1 MDHYFGIGLRVIVDK
16 NIAVV
21 DVLLKCFNSFLL
33 PLECF
38 YVEIGGLYKE
48 RGGYQIDKMQLIL
61 LFLDETVQDMFDDR
75 YFASFAFPLAEV
87 VNLYEHLE
95 VLFLDGDILLRQ
107 LVVVVDE
114 GGASVL
120 VDTEDEAEDEGLAG
134 VL

>member
-1 MDHYFGIGLRVIVDK
+1 
-16 NIAVV
+16 
-21 DVLLKCFNSFLL
+21 
-33 PLECF
+33 
-38 YVEIGGLYKE
+38 
-48 RGGYQIDKMQLIL
+48 MQLIL
-61 LFLDETVQDMFDDR
+61 LFLNETVQDMFDDR

-134 VL
+134 VLGALLYEGVEVVEGRLQVVQHVTVCSNSLL